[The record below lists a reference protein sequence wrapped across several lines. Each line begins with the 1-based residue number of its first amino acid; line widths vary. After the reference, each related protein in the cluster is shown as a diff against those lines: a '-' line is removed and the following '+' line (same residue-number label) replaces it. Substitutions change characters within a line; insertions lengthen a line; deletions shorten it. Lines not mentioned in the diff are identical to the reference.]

1 MIRTPKHLTKQ
12 ESVNLGAY
20 YTPPYLVDCAY
31 KLLKKHVGIENYT
44 LLDTACGNKE
54 FLKLHHPKKIG
65 ADIDPECGALMI
77 NALANPKRE
86 NYGISQDEP
95 LIIVGNP
102 PYNDRTSFIKQDIKN
117 KDFIFEIDNDL
128 KSRDLGISF
137 LKSFA
142 ILKPAFI
149 CVLHPLSY
157 LIKESN
163 FKQLKLF
170 KDHYRLL
177 DALVVSSKSFT
188 KSNEFPIVIALY
200 ERGRMDYADIR
211 RFIFPTDCDTT
222 LCLNDFDY
230 IANYVDKYP
239 NAKKVGACVGYFFPM
254 RDINA
259 LKRNKTFLN
268 APSANAVRI
277 SQDKLIYY
285 QYVHYFKEIAPKIPY
300 YFGNLDI
307 IIDHFAFLEIKDAF
321 LKDKRARL
329 EYFKKLFQG
338 HPCEFD

>member
-1 MIRTPKHLTKQ
+1 MWAT
-12 ESVNLGAY
+12 
-20 YTPPYLVDCAY
+20 
-31 KLLKKHVGIENYT
+31 
-44 LLDTACGNKE
+44 
-54 FLKLHHPKKIG
+54 
-65 ADIDPECGALMI
+65 
-77 NALANPKRE
+77 
-86 NYGISQDEP
+86 
-95 LIIVGNP
+95 P
-102 PYNDRTSFIKQDIKN
+102 PYNDRTSFIKQDIKD

-137 LKSFA
+137 LRSFA

-157 LIKESN
+157 LIKEAN

-200 ERGRMDYADIR
+200 ERGRMDYAEIR
-211 RFIFPTDCDTT
+211 RFVFPTDCDTT

-268 APSANAVRI
+268 APSANAVYI

-285 QYVHYFKEIAPKIPY
+285 QYIHYFKEIAPKIPY

-307 IIDHFAFLEIKDAF
+307 VIDHFAFLEIKDAF

>member
-1 MIRTPKHLTKQ
+1 M
-12 ESVNLGAY
+12 NLGAY

-31 KLLKKHVGIENYT
+31 KLLKKHVGIEDYT

-54 FLKLHHPKKIG
+54 FLKLQHPKKIG
-65 ADIDPECGALMI
+65 ADIDPKCDALII
-77 NALANPKRE
+77 NALVNPKRE

-117 KDFIFEIDNDL
+117 KDFIFEIDHHL

-157 LIKESN
+157 LIKEAN

-170 KDHYRLL
+170 KDNYRLL
-177 DALVVSSKSFT
+177 DTFVVSSKSFT

-200 ERGRMDYADIR
+200 ERGRMDYAEIR
-211 RFIFPTDCDTT
+211 RFVFPTDCDTT

-239 NAKKVGACVGYFFPM
+239 NAKKVDACVGYFFPM

-268 APSANAVRI
+268 APSENAVYI

-285 QYVHYFKEIAPKIPY
+285 QYIHYFKEIAPKIPY

>member
-1 MIRTPKHLTKQ
+1 MIRTPKHLNQ
-12 ESVNLGAY
+12 RESVNLGAY
-20 YTPPYLVDCAY
+20 YTPPYLVDYAY
-31 KLLKKHVGIENYT
+31 KLLKKHVGIEKYT

-54 FLKLHHPKKIG
+54 FLKLHHLKKIG
-65 ADIDPECGALMI
+65 ADIDPKCDALII

-86 NYGISQDEP
+86 NYGINQNEP

-157 LIKESN
+157 LIKEAN

-170 KDHYRLL
+170 KDNYRLL
-177 DALVVSSKSFT
+177 DALVVSSKHFT

-200 ERGRMDYADIR
+200 EQGRMDYADIR
-211 RFIFPTDCDTT
+211 RFVFPTDCDTT

-239 NAKKVGACVGYFFPM
+239 NAKRISECVGYFFPM

-268 APSANAVRI
+268 ASSENAVRI

-285 QYVHYFKEIAPKIPY
+285 QYIHYFKEIAPKIPY

-307 IIDHFAFLEIKDAF
+307 IIDHFAFLKIKDAF

>member
-1 MIRTPKHLTKQ
+1 M
-12 ESVNLGAY
+12 NLGAY

-31 KLLKKHVGIENYT
+31 RLLKKHVGIENYT

-65 ADIDPECGALMI
+65 ADIDPKCGALII

-157 LIKESN
+157 LIKEAN

-211 RFIFPTDCDTT
+211 RFIFPTDCNTT

-268 APSANAVRI
+268 APSENAVRI

-285 QYVHYFKEIAPKIPY
+285 QYIHYFKEIAPKIPY

-307 IIDHFAFLEIKDAF
+307 IIDNFAFLKIKDAF

-329 EYFKKLFQG
+329 AYFKKLFQG

>member
-1 MIRTPKHLTKQ
+1 M
-12 ESVNLGAY
+12 NLGAY
-20 YTPPYLVDCAY
+20 YTPSYLVDCAY
-31 KLLKKHVGIENYT
+31 RLLKKHANIENYT
-44 LLDTACGNKE
+44 LLDSACGNKE
-54 FLKLHHPKKIG
+54 FLKLKHPRKIG
-65 ADIDPECGALMI
+65 ADIDPNCNALMI
-77 NALANPKRE
+77 NALVNPKRE

-102 PYNDRTSFIKQDIKN
+102 PYNDRTSFVKQDIKN

-137 LKSFA
+137 LKSFVA
-142 ILKPAFI
+142 LKPAFI

-157 LIKESN
+157 LIKEAN

-177 DALVVSSKSFT
+177 DALVVSSKYFT

-200 ERGRMDYADIR
+200 EQGRMDYGYIR
-211 RFIFPTDCDTT
+211 RFIFQTDCGTT

-239 NAKKVGACVGYFFPM
+239 NAKKVSACVGYFFPM

-268 APSANAVRI
+268 APSANAVHI

-285 QYVHYFKEIAPKIPY
+285 QYIHYFKEIAPKIPY

-307 IIDHFAFLEIKDAF
+307 IIDHFAFLEMKDAF

>member
-1 MIRTPKHLTKQ
+1 M
-12 ESVNLGAY
+12 NLGAY
-20 YTPPYLVDCAY
+20 YTPCYLVDCAY
-31 KLLKKHVGIENYT
+31 RLLKKHVSIEGYT
-44 LLDTACGNKE
+44 LLDTACGNQE

-65 ADIDPECGALMI
+65 ADIDPNCGALII

-86 NYGISQDEP
+86 NYGINQDEP

-102 PYNDRTSFIKQDIKN
+102 PYNDRTSFIKQNIKD
-117 KDFIFEIDNDL
+117 KDFIFEIDHHL

-137 LKSFA
+137 LRSFA

-157 LIKESN
+157 LIKEAN

-170 KDHYRLL
+170 KDNYRLL
-177 DALVVSSKSFT
+177 DAFVVSSKSFT

-239 NAKKVGACVGYFFPM
+239 NAKKVDACVGYFFPM

-268 APSANAVRI
+268 APSENAVRI

-285 QYVHYFKEIAPKIPY
+285 QYIHYFKEIAPKIPY